1 MSLLFMFLINIV
13 ISLVGL
19 LIVDSLV
26 VNVIPDKMMQAYAL
40 DYLRVFLTFLPFSA
54 MLYAIDNYLRS
65 CGKGVFCMWVNLFV
79 SCLNIVLN
87 IFFVI
92 IFNFGVTGAALTTSL
107 SMSIGTIISL
117 IPFVRKKLSLQFTKP
132 IIPMKDLWAILY
144 NGSSEFLNKV
154 AGSFIGVLTNSL
166 LLSLGGSV
174 AVASYGIVMY
184 IEGLVI
190 SVIFGILDGV
200 QAPVSYNLGKGDY
213 KKTKEIFKLSCYA
226 SAFMAIVLILAILL
240 FPNHLIAMFIKSD
253 DIATI
258 EMTKYALFLFAPSY
272 LFSWFNMVT
281 GSFLTSLD
289 KPKESLVLLIFRS
302 IVFPLICLAFL
313 THQIGLKMIFLTPLV
328 SGFLTFVISVYLWV
342 KTSKKLI

>member
-1 MSLLFMFLINIV
+1 MFLINIV

-19 LIVDSLV
+19 LVVDSIVQNL
-26 VNVIPDKMMQAYAL
+26 IPDKLMQEYAL
-40 DYLRVFLTFLPFSA
+40 DYLRVFLSFLPFSA

-87 IFFVI
+87 IIFVI
-92 IFNFGVTGAALTTSL
+92 VLRFGVTGAALSTSL

-132 IIPMKDLWAILY
+132 TIPVKDLGAILY

-213 KKTKEIFKLSCYA
+213 KKTKELFKLSCYS
-226 SAFMAIVLILAILL
+226 SAFMAALLIVVIIL
-240 FPNHLIAMFIKSD
+240 FPNNLIAMFTKSD
-253 DIATI
+253 DAPTI
-258 EMTKYALFLFAPSY
+258 EMAKYALFLFAPSY
-272 LFSWFNMVT
+272 LFSWFNMVA

-289 KPKESLVLLIFRS
+289 KPKESLILLTFRS

-313 THQIGLKMIFLTPLV
+313 TNIVGIEMIFLTPLV
-328 SGFLTFVISVYLWV
+328 SGFLTFIISVYLWM
-342 KTSKKLI
+342 KTSKRLITT